1 MASSVPGGISR
12 LLSDRLVMKKIF
24 SNANKAHRLE
34 PHGLDDFRLSA
45 EDFSLPENV
54 GSFEPSVKRK
64 LTICNLFHNHQ
75 QSISD
80 IMRLLDETYGGVIL
94 ALIENRLILERRTTD
109 KPFSGTERRHSR
121 GLNATATT
129 DTLRGFATR
138 LRRTSDD
145 E

>member
-1 MASSVPGGISR
+1 
-12 LLSDRLVMKKIF
+12 MKKIF

-45 EDFSLPENV
+45 EDFSLPEDV
-54 GSFEPSVKRK
+54 SSLEPPVKRK

-94 ALIENRLILERRTTD
+94 ALIENRLILDRRTTNQSFSGSERRLSRGVNAPATTDAGRGFAARLRRTTD
-109 KPFSGTERRHSR
+109 
-121 GLNATATT
+121 
-129 DTLRGFATR
+129 
-138 LRRTSDD
+138 D